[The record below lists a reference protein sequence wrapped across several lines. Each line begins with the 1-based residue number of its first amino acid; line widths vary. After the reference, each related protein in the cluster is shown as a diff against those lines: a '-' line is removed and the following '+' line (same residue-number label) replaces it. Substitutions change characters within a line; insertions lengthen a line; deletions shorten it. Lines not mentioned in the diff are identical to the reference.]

1 MEQAN
6 ESSSGTITFKKDML
20 WKATTFIFAAL
31 LVVSLFTGGFGLK
44 KSDTTVTGNVVN
56 NPTNPS
62 IDNPTPSA
70 VKVSEDDDP
79 VLGKKD
85 APVTIIE
92 FSDYQCPFCR
102 KFWQDTLPS
111 IKKDYIDTGKVK
123 LVYRYFATHIKSL
136 TGFNQIKA
144 NYIDTGKVNLV
155 FRDFPLTSLH
165 PMAVVSGEAAE
176 CARDVGGSDE
186 AYFKMH
192 DKIFAEQNKLDG
204 GSVSSTVQFTNE
216 DIKKWAKEIG
226 YDIGSCIDSV
236 KYKDEIQKDIADGGS
251 GGVSG
256 TPAFFVNG
264 QLVSGAQPYSAFKQI
279 IDAELLK

>member
-6 ESSSGTITFKKDML
+6 ESSSETITLKKDML
-20 WKATTFIFAAL
+20 WKATTFIFATL
-31 LVVSLFTGGFGLK
+31 LVVSLLTGGFGLK

-123 LVYRYFATHIKSL
+123 LVYR
-136 TGFNQIKA
+136 
-144 NYIDTGKVNLV
+144 
-155 FRDFPLTSLH
+155 DFPLSFH
-165 PMAVVSGEAAE
+165 PMAIPSAQAAN
-176 CARDVGGSDE
+176 CARETGGDS